1 MAAYQ
6 PHHAA
11 ALKSKPSKE
20 TQEKVLAMKKKV
32 EATISGR
39 MEDVKRR
46 RIYTLQMQH
55 KLKQNA
61 SIDDEKRN
69 EIMEKYYKAESSIM
83 RNGRKRLGLTDFT
96 IIKTIGKGAFGE
108 VRVVRNKQDNV
119 IYAMKTMRKKDMIE
133 KNQVA
138 HVKAERD
145 LMANAGDTSSFLVK
159 LNFSFQDDVY
169 LYLVMEYCGGGDLM
183 TILMREDILSEAQS
197 RFYMAELAVAINA
210 VHELDFVHRD
220 LKPDNILIANDGH
233 IKLSDFGLAKSFN
246 TENDAVISKYQTMK
260 SQVCCSLKNVFLR
273 TPISSIYIFS
283 HFFGD
288 DNECMIM
295 PNGMKPCFVGI
306 DIMFPSNS
314 GNSFCFPIFM
324 YFMFVFFVFQ
334 LKQQE
339 ADSNGGKKEDEMDDA
354 AKRKKYGHK
363 DRKLM
368 YSTVGTPDYIAPE
381 VFSAKGYDKMVD
393 WWSMGVIMFEC
404 LVGYP
409 PFYAEDPLQTCRK
422 IVHYR
427 KYFKIPYDAK
437 VSKECADLVHNLVC
451 NYRRRFSFEKI
462 KAHSFFKK
470 VPWNNMTAMKPPF
483 VPSLSSEID
492 TSNFEQIEEE
502 QDMASQNVSKKKTG
516 LKKENHFISYTFQPQ
531 DFGKVDEIMKAVDGG
546 GSMAQYSGKPLPP
559 KPRTKPKYVSTRR
572 LYAHSFSFSFSLS
585 PRFSSHHDR
594 SLPIHFRI
602 VMFYIESII
611 KSKWKCA
618 PAAIRSISIRK
629 SISFQ

>member
-1 MAAYQ
+1 
-6 PHHAA
+6 
-11 ALKSKPSKE
+11 
-20 TQEKVLAMKKKV
+20 
-32 EATISGR
+32 
-39 MEDVKRR
+39 
-46 RIYTLQMQH
+46 
-55 KLKQNA
+55 
-61 SIDDEKRN
+61 
-69 EIMEKYYKAESSIM
+69 
-83 RNGRKRLGLTDFT
+83 
-96 IIKTIGKGAFGE
+96 
-108 VRVVRNKQDNV
+108 
-119 IYAMKTMRKKDMIE
+119 
-133 KNQVA
+133 
-138 HVKAERD
+138 
-145 LMANAGDTSSFLVK
+145 VK

-260 SQVCCSLKNVFLR
+260 S
-273 TPISSIYIFS
+273 
-283 HFFGD
+283 
-288 DNECMIM
+288 
-295 PNGMKPCFVGI
+295 
-306 DIMFPSNS
+306 
-314 GNSFCFPIFM
+314 
-324 YFMFVFFVFQ
+324 Q

-559 KPRTKPKYVSTRR
+559 KPRTKPKINY
-572 LYAHSFSFSFSLS
+572 
-585 PRFSSHHDR
+585 
-594 SLPIHFRI
+594 
-602 VMFYIESII
+602 
-611 KSKWKCA
+611 KK
-618 PAAIRSISIRK
+618 
-629 SISFQ
+629 

>member
-1 MAAYQ
+1 M
-6 PHHAA
+6 
-11 ALKSKPSKE
+11 
-20 TQEKVLAMKKKV
+20 
-32 EATISGR
+32 G
-39 MEDVKRR
+39 
-46 RIYTLQMQH
+46 
-55 KLKQNA
+55 
-61 SIDDEKRN
+61 
-69 EIMEKYYKAESSIM
+69 
-83 RNGRKRLGLTDFT
+83 
-96 IIKTIGKGAFGE
+96 
-108 VRVVRNKQDNV
+108 
-119 IYAMKTMRKKDMIE
+119 
-133 KNQVA
+133 
-138 HVKAERD
+138 
-145 LMANAGDTSSFLVK
+145 
-159 LNFSFQDDVY
+159 
-169 LYLVMEYCGGGDLM
+169 M
-183 TILMREDILSEAQS
+183 TILMREDILTENQTK
-197 RFYMAELAVAINA
+197 FYIAELAAAINA

-220 LKPDNILIANDGH
+220 LKPDNILIANTGH

-246 TENDAVISKYQTMK
+246 TDNDAVISKFQTM
-260 SQVCCSLKNVFLR
+260 SSSLK
-273 TPISSIYIFS
+273 SS
-283 HFFGD
+283 
-288 DNECMIM
+288 
-295 PNGMKPCFVGI
+295 
-306 DIMFPSNS
+306 
-314 GNSFCFPIFM
+314 
-324 YFMFVFFVFQ
+324 
-334 LKQQE
+334 
-339 ADSNGGKKEDEMDDA
+339 DSSKAPKGSDA
-354 AKRKKYGHK
+354 RKKYKH

-381 VFSAKGYDKMVD
+381 VFSQKGYDKMVD

-559 KPRTKPKYVSTRR
+559 KPRT
-572 LYAHSFSFSFSLS
+572 
-585 PRFSSHHDR
+585 
-594 SLPIHFRI
+594 
-602 VMFYIESII
+602 
-611 KSKWKCA
+611 
-618 PAAIRSISIRK
+618 
-629 SISFQ
+629 

>member
-1 MAAYQ
+1 MAAYN
-6 PHHAA
+6 ATTS
-11 ALKSKPSKE
+11 LKTKPSKE

-55 KLKQNA
+55 KLKQNEA
-61 SIDDEKRN
+61 IDDQKRN
-69 EIMEKYYKAESSIM
+69 EIMESYYKAESSIM
-83 RNGRKRLGLTDFT
+83 RNGRKRLGLNDFT

-108 VRVVRNKQDNV
+108 VRVVRNKHDKV

-145 LMANAGDTSSFLVK
+145 LMANAANTSSFLVK

-183 TILMREDILSEAQS
+183 TILMREDILSEDQA
-197 RFYMAELAVAINA
+197 RFYMAELAMAINA

-220 LKPDNILIANDGH
+220 LKPDNILIAHDGH

-260 SQVCCSLKNVFLR
+260 SQ
-273 TPISSIYIFS
+273 
-283 HFFGD
+283 
-288 DNECMIM
+288 
-295 PNGMKPCFVGI
+295 
-306 DIMFPSNS
+306 
-314 GNSFCFPIFM
+314 
-324 YFMFVFFVFQ
+324 

-339 ADSNGGKKEDEMDDA
+339 ANGGAKKEEDLDDA
-354 AKRKKYGHK
+354 SKRKKYGHK
-363 DRKLM
+363 DRNLM

-409 PFYAEDPLQTCRK
+409 PFYAEDPMQTCRK

-451 NYRRRFSFEKI
+451 NYRRRYSFDKI
-462 KAHSFFKK
+462 KTHSFFKK
-470 VPWNNMTAMKPPF
+470 VPWNNMYSMKPPF

-492 TSNFEQIEEE
+492 TSNFEQIDEE
-502 QDMASQNVSKKKTG
+502 QDMAKQNVSKKKTG

-546 GSMAQYSGKPLPP
+546 GNMAQYTSAHGQKPLPP
-559 KPRTKPKYVSTRR
+559 KPRTKPKINY
-572 LYAHSFSFSFSLS
+572 
-585 PRFSSHHDR
+585 
-594 SLPIHFRI
+594 
-602 VMFYIESII
+602 
-611 KSKWKCA
+611 KK
-618 PAAIRSISIRK
+618 
-629 SISFQ
+629 